1 MNFLVTGAAGRL
13 GSKIVQ
19 LIVAGGNNVRAFD
32 LPNVQWGTIMGIPG
46 VHVFHGNVT
55 DPRCVSEACQDVDV
69 VIHLAALLP
78 PKSEIDEEITFR
90 VNVEGARNI
99 VENLMQKKDIPL
111 IFASS
116 ISTYGITIMEE
127 TPLSEDHPQR
137 GHNNYSESKIEAEEL
152 IKSSGVPH
160 VILRIAPIAV
170 AELVELPDVIPYKA
184 DQRVEF
190 VYVTDAARALAASAE
205 NPEALGNTFN
215 IAGGSTWQMNGKEYI
230 EGFYGALGVE
240 VEANFSDIYTALDW
254 YDTSGSRFLDY
265 QKTSFNDFQRKL
277 GLVAEELGLI

>member
-1 MNFLVTGAAGRL
+1 MNFLVTGGAGRL

-19 LIVAGGNNVRAFD
+19 LIIARGNNVRAFD
-32 LPNVQWGTIMGIPG
+32 LPNVQWGTIMDIPG
-46 VHVFHGNVT
+46 VQVFQGNVT
-55 DPRCVSEACQDVDV
+55 DPKCVSEACQDVDV

-78 PKSEIDEEITFR
+78 PKSEIDEETTFN
-90 VNVEGARNI
+90 VNVEGARII

-116 ISTYGITIMEE
+116 ISTYGITTMEE

-184 DQRVEF
+184 NQRVEF
-190 VYVTDAARALAASAE
+190 VYVADAARALAAAAE
-205 NPEALGNTFN
+205 NPKALGNTFN
-215 IAGGSTWQMNGKEYI
+215 IAGGSSWQMNGKEYI

-240 VEANFSDIYTALDW
+240 VEPKFSTEYTALDW
-254 YDTSGSRFLDY
+254 YDTSKSQVLDY
-265 QKTSFNDFQRKL
+265 QHTSFNLFQDKL
-277 GLVAEELGLI
+277 REMARELGLS